1 MALRTLGRNTLT
13 VDNTAGGVQIAAAL
27 RPNHADGNKNI
38 VSIRC
43 TVETAEIRAS
53 AEANAAGS
61 PTNAVT
67 ASAHGELYAVG
78 DVFMIHGADD
88 IENFRAIRT
97 GGSSA
102 ALQCEALGSGNP
114 AS

>member
-1 MALRTLGRNTLT
+1 MALRTLARNTLA
-13 VDNTAGGVQIAAAL
+13 VDNTAGGVQIDSSL
-27 RPNHADGNKNI
+27 RPNHADGNNNI
-38 VSIRC
+38 ISIRC
-43 TVETAEIRAS
+43 TVETAAIRLS
-53 AEANAAGS
+53 TEANAAGS

-67 ASAHGELYAVG
+67 ATLHGEVFSVG
-78 DVFMIHGADD
+78 DAFMIHGADD

-97 GGSSA
+97 TSTSA

>member
-1 MALRTLGRNTLT
+1 MALRTLARNTLT
-13 VDNTAGGVQIAAAL
+13 VDNTSGGVQIDSSL
-27 RPNHADGNKNI
+27 RPNNSSGNKNI
-38 VSIRC
+38 ISIRC

-78 DVFMIHGADD
+78 DVFMLHGADD